1 MQKLSIGVHKSE
13 LGKGFGAALGPM
25 PRWGVGVGVG
35 HGVRK
40 PSGELRDCNNFR
52 IWKGA

>member
-25 PRWGVGVGVG
+25 PRWAVGVGG
-35 HGVRK
+35 GAW
-40 PSGELRDCNNFR
+40 GEEAFR
-52 IWKGA
+52 GAQRL